1 MTTRYRVEYA
11 LKSHRRDSFIEWI
24 KGLTATPFVL
34 HAGSNNFF
42 RIGDESKYAADARRK
57 YAEIFSDVEE
67 LVGEQIYDQQ
77 VGYGG
82 GTSRLK
88 QMVPSIGVFFTP
100 LPLERAFYVQD
111 EKRAIS
117 QRRMVAPS
125 FNDVRMILNTAQAMA
140 LSGGRHKVELIT
152 FDGDVTLYDDGQS
165 LLPGDEIVSRLLGLL
180 RRGIYV
186 GVVTAAGYPDPSGK
200 MYVERLGGLLEGIM
214 NCQLLSPQLR
224 SNLLIMGGE
233 CNYLFRLN
241 GETGDLQFIPRED
254 WAIPQM
260 LSWSEAD
267 ICEILD
273 HGEKLLIKMLERLN
287 LSARAT
293 IYRKQRSVGIIPR
306 EKKSI
311 PREALE
317 EIVLNAQNVLQALP
331 VSQRVYFCAFNGG
344 SDVWIDIGDKR
355 YGVLSLQHYLNNIT
369 PVRTLHVGDQFASIG
384 ANDFKARLA
393 ANTVWVASPRETQE
407 ILDEILEY
415 IEDADQ
421 RQNQIR
427 QALS

>member
-42 RIGDESKYAADARRK
+42 KIGDESKYAADARRK
-57 YAEIFSDVEE
+57 YAEIFSDVED
-67 LVGEQIYDQQ
+67 LVREQLYDQQ
-77 VGYGG
+77 LSGVGS
-82 GTSRLK
+82 SRLK
-88 QMVPSIGVFFTP
+88 QMVPSIGAFFTP

-117 QRRMVAPS
+117 NRRMVAPS
-125 FNDVRMILNTAQAMA
+125 FNDIRMILNTAQAMA
-140 LSGGRHKVELIT
+140 LSGGADKAQLIT
-152 FDGDVTLYDDGQS
+152 FDGDVTLYNDGES
-165 LLPGDEIVSRLLGLL
+165 LLPGDEIVARLLGLL
-180 RRGIYV
+180 RKHIYV

-200 MYVERLGGLLEGIM
+200 MYAERLSGLLEGIM
-214 NCQLLSPQLR
+214 NCPFLTPELR

-233 CNYLFRLN
+233 CNYLFRLD
-241 GETGDLQFIPRED
+241 GETGELRFIPREE

-260 LSWSEAD
+260 LEWTEAD
-267 ICEILD
+267 IVEVLD
-273 HGEKLLIKMLERLN
+273 HGEKLLFKMLERLN

-306 EKKSI
+306 AKNSI

-317 EIVLNAQNVLQALP
+317 EIVLNAQHVLQTLP

-355 YGVLSLQHYLNNIT
+355 YGVLSLQHYLNNIQ

-393 ANTVWVASPRETQE
+393 ANTVWVASPSETRE
-407 ILDEILEY
+407 ILDELLEY
-415 IEDADQ
+415 IDDAEQ
-421 RQNQIR
+421 RENQIR
-427 QALS
+427 F